1 MVPLEHELAGPEH
14 LWGGLRGRLVDW
26 LGLAELPGEVAGA
39 GWLEG
44 AQGGGTQGGVATR
57 NPAGGGLKA
66 LVQFLCLF
74 SGGEHLV

>member
-1 MVPLEHELAGPEH
+1 MVPLKHELAWSEQ
-14 LWGGLRGRLVDW
+14 LWGRLGGRLVDR
-26 LGLAELPGEVAGA
+26 LAELPGKVAGA

-44 AQGGGTQGGVATR
+44 AQGGGTQGVVAVR
-57 NPAGGGLKA
+57 DSAGSGLKA